1 MPDVLQAAPGAG
13 DYLDQL
19 ARFVGLTPEED
30 IPEAVLA
37 RTREILLDSF
47 PVLACGMR
55 TPELVALSDKQVAS
69 AAPGKSW
76 VIGKGCTTNR
86 LDAAMLEEHDPQR
99 LDRLAS
105 AQARL
110 SAQEFALAG
119 RPMPGQRRPGAAPQ
133 TRPPP
138 A

>member
-1 MPDVLQAAPGAG
+1 MPDVPQAAPGAG

-55 TPELVALSDKQVAS
+55 TPELVALSDKLPAEV
-69 AAPGKSW
+69 K
-76 VIGKGCTTNR
+76 
-86 LDAAMLEEHDPQR
+86 
-99 LDRLAS
+99 
-105 AQARL
+105 
-110 SAQEFALAG
+110 ALVEALHHKPAG
-119 RPMPGQRRPGAAPQ
+119 RSHAQWHCRCLA
-133 TRPPP
+133 
-138 A
+138 